1 MSERCFFLT
10 HPHLSSPTRVL
21 TSATAADASC
31 SSSPAGPSAQARH
44 MADWDEI
51 AAEMWDD
58 VEEGG
63 GLSDSS
69 LPPSSRRHYN

>member
-1 MSERCFFLT
+1 
-10 HPHLSSPTRVL
+10 
-21 TSATAADASC
+21 
-31 SSSPAGPSAQARH
+31 

-51 AAEMWDD
+51 AAKMWDD

-69 LPPSSRRHYN
+69 LPSSSRRHYN